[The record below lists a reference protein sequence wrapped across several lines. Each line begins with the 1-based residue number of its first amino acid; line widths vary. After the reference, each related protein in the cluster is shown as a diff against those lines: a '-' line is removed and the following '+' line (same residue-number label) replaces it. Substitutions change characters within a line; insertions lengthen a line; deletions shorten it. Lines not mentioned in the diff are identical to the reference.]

1 MKIIIIDD
9 EQKSIENLKSLLH
22 NYCPIVNEIAEAN
35 NILEAEVLIRRSLPD
50 LIFLDIEM
58 PNGNGFDLLNNIK
71 DLSILVIFITAFDH
85 YAVEAFRQNAI
96 DYLLKPID
104 VDQLLEAVQKA
115 NTYKKNATNSTHEII
130 QKFPQ
135 LFNSNKIKLPT
146 MNGFELLDVDQI
158 IFVKSNGNYTH
169 VFSKQNKKYIISKN
183 IGEIEKILPNN
194 LFIRIHNEHVVN
206 INEIVRYVKGRGGYI
221 ILKNN
226 QHLDVAERRKK
237 ILLDILEI

>member
-1 MKIIIIDD
+1 MKVIIIDD
-9 EQKSIENLKSLLH
+9 EQKSIENLKNLLLS
-22 NYCPIVNEIAEAN
+22 YCPIVKKIEEAN
-35 NILEAEVLIRRSLPD
+35 NIIDAELLIRRSQPD

-58 PNGNGFDLLNNIK
+58 PNGNGFELAKNIK
-71 DLSILVIFITAFDH
+71 DLQINLIFVTAFDT
-85 YAVEAFRQNAI
+85 YAIEAFRQNAI

-104 VDQLLEAVQKA
+104 IDLLMIAIEKTTKF
-115 NTYKKNATNSTHEII
+115 NKNSPYITNEII

-135 LFNSNKIKLPT
+135 LFNTNKIKLPT

-169 VFSKQNKKYIISKN
+169 VFSKQNKKYILSKN
-183 IGEIEKILPNN
+183 IGEIEKLLPSN
-194 LFIRIHNEHVVN
+194 LFIRIHNEHIVN
-206 INEIVRYVKGRGGYI
+206 LNEIVRYVKGRGGYI

-237 ILLDILEI
+237 ILLDILEV